1 MIRKSH
7 ILEIIRKR
15 GFTTICYVMVDSVM
29 VVFAICN
36 ATSITYELRIDT
48 ISGCATREKLS
59 SLLVH
64 ERVNIT
70 DWGFYL

>member
-15 GFTTICYVMVDSVM
+15 GFTTICYVMVESVM
-29 VVFAICN
+29 VVFAICDV
-36 ATSITYELRIDT
+36 TSVPYELRIDT

-59 SLLVH
+59 SLMIH
-64 ERVNIT
+64 ERVVIT
-70 DWGFYL
+70 DWGFYI

>member
-1 MIRKSH
+1 MISRSH
-7 ILEIIRKR
+7 ILEIIRER
-15 GFTTICYVMVDSVM
+15 GFKTICYVMVDTVM
-29 VVFAICN
+29 IAFAICN
-36 ATSITYELRIDT
+36 ATNGTYELRIDT
-48 ISGCATREKLS
+48 VSGCATREKLS